1 MTMFEGSVI
10 KDTGNVLC
18 TSCYTLK
25 GDSTFM
31 FTSTNVFK
39 SIDEHYNDGFSRPS
53 LQKTVQYTSI
63 TLNEMFTPMM
73 CQQYILQIDVEEKIS
88 EVDLMQCKIGTIIVD
103 IGSVTQKTSS
113 RRRVPRRTR
122 VSIGNDR
129 V

>member
-10 KDTGNVLC
+10 KDIGNVLC

-39 SIDEHYNDGFSRPS
+39 SIDEHYNDEFSRPS

-63 TLNEMFTPMM
+63 ALNEMFTPML
-73 CQQYILQIDVEEKIS
+73 CQKYILQIDVEEKIS
-88 EVDLMQCKIGTIIVD
+88 EVDLMQCKIGTIIFD

-122 VSIGNDR
+122 VTIGNDR